1 MEIKGINFSD
11 VAEYEKDKEALLN
24 LLSKITIP
32 KIIKNRL
39 DASGKVKVAEREN
52 IIGAIGRT
60 CNFGLVRSRR
70 VGYTTSRPSEKWKE
84 IHKAIFQFGN
94 HVCPPGMDITS
105 ITLNHGVK
113 AKKHVDSFNVG
124 DSVIVGIGNY
134 DGGKLRVY
142 DGGRDSE
149 VYTAYDI
156 KDKPLMFNGAKLAH
170 ETEDFTGDRYTII
183 YYSQRPKKI
192 PWTSDIVINGSGIV
206 FTPSSPPQI
215 ACVQSASA
223 FSEQVHSPSH

>member
-1 MEIKGINFSD
+1 MEIKCIKFSEQS
-11 VAEYEKDKEALLN
+11 VYERDKQALLD
-24 LLSKITIP
+24 LLSKVKIP
-32 KIIKNRL
+32 KIIKNRV
-39 DASGKVKVAEREN
+39 DISGNIIVAEREN
-52 IIGAIGRT
+52 IIGGIGRT

-70 VGYTTSRPSEKWKE
+70 IGYTTSACSQKWKE
-84 IHKAIFQFGN
+84 INLAIFQFGN

-134 DGGKLRVY
+134 EGGKLRVY

-149 VYTAYDI
+149 TYTAYDI
-156 KDKPLMFNGAKLAH
+156 HDKPLMFNGAKFAH

-206 FTPSSPPQI
+206 EPTPS
-215 ACVQSASA
+215 
-223 FSEQVHSPSH
+223 

>member
-1 MEIKGINFSD
+1 MEIKCIKFLDKSS
-11 VAEYEKDKEALLN
+11 YEKDKQALLD
-24 LLSKITIP
+24 LLSKVKIP
-32 KIIKNRL
+32 KIIKNRVDL
-39 DASGKVKVAEREN
+39 SGNIMVAEREN

-70 VGYTTSRPSEKWKE
+70 IGYTTSACSHKWKE

-134 DGGKLRVY
+134 EGGKLRVY

-149 VYTAYDI
+149 NYTAYDI
-156 KDKPLMFNGAKLAH
+156 HDKPLMFNGAKFAH
-170 ETEDFTGDRYTII
+170 ETEDFAGDRYTII

-206 FTPSSPPQI
+206 EPTPS
-215 ACVQSASA
+215 
-223 FSEQVHSPSH
+223 

>member
-1 MEIKGINFSD
+1 MEIKGIKFLEES
-11 VAEYEKDKEALLN
+11 VYERDKQALLD
-24 LLSKITIP
+24 LLSKVKIP
-32 KIIKNRL
+32 KIVKNRVDL
-39 DASGKVKVAEREN
+39 SGNVLIAEREN
-52 IIGAIGRT
+52 IIGSIGRT

-70 VGYTTSRPSEKWKE
+70 IGYTTSACSQKWKE
-84 IHKAIFQFGN
+84 IHLALFQFGN

-142 DGGRDSE
+142 EGGRDSE

-156 KDKPLMFNGAKLAH
+156 HDKPLMFNGAKFAH

-192 PWTSDIVINGSGIV
+192 PWTSDIIVNGSGIV

-215 ACVQSASA
+215 ACVQSA
-223 FSEQVHSPSH
+223 

>member
-1 MEIKGINFSD
+1 MEIKSINFLDLS
-11 VAEYEKDKEALLN
+11 EYEKDKQNLLG
-24 LLSKITIP
+24 LLSKVVIP
-32 KIIKNRL
+32 KISKNRV
-39 DASGKVKVAEREN
+39 DASGNILVAEREN

-70 VGYTTSRPSEKWKE
+70 IGYTTSRPSQKYPE
-84 IHKAIFQFGN
+84 IYKAIFKFGN

-124 DSVIVGIGNY
+124 DSVIVGIGDY
-134 DGGKLRVY
+134 EGGKLRVY

-149 VYTAYDI
+149 TYTAHDI
-156 KDKPLMFNGAKLAH
+156 HDKPLMFNGAKYAH
-170 ETEDFTGDRYTII
+170 ETEDFTGTRYTII

-192 PWTSDIVINGSGIV
+192 PWTSDIVINGSGIPV
-206 FTPSSPPQI
+206 LTPS
-215 ACVQSASA
+215 
-223 FSEQVHSPSH
+223 